1 MAMAKMRRALGG
13 AAPMTEPDS
22 SPGLVPGPGPDGAA
36 DDARARSE
44 ALDPTRSFLLQ
55 APAGSGKTTVLAC
68 RLLAL
73 LAVSSEPE
81 EVLAITFTRKAA
93 AEMRARVL
101 RALWRAH
108 EGRVCDPHEAA
119 VAAAAVA
126 RDRECGWGLLR
137 NPSRLRIQ
145 TIDAFCQRLAS
156 QLPVSSRAGGGR
168 ELALPATSL
177 YLAAARRVLARSLAD
192 PLLREGARSLFV
204 RLDNDWSRLERLLV
218 LMLGARSHWLPR
230 LLGGEADLG
239 ARVGDALRALVGA
252 RLQALRALFDPAL
265 LAEGAR
271 LAAGSARHLA
281 DAGGPGR
288 IGPDAAAH
296 AAWLAAD
303 DLPGAAPA
311 QLPRWRYLASLLLT
325 GSGEWR
331 KRWDKN
337 NGVPPKPPEFKRAV
351 AEWAAAVAGRP
362 EFRAALAELQGLPDA
377 ALAADDA
384 AALAG
389 LSLLL
394 QHAAAELEI
403 EFAQRG
409 RVDHVAVAGAARAAL
424 SVDGEPTDLAL
435 RCGEAIR
442 HILIDEFQD
451 TSLEQFEL
459 LRALTAGWSAGDGR
473 TLFAVGD
480 PMQSIYQFREAE
492 VGLFL
497 QAREHGIGGL
507 RLESLRLRRNFRSAP
522 EVIDWVNAACAR
534 VFPAHDDPWLAAISY
549 LPALA
554 GREQPGGC
562 VQVHALPDA
571 DADAEAARIAA
582 LAVQE
587 RQRHPGCS
595 MAVLVPARRHAPPIV
610 AALRAAGLAVRGV
623 KLEPLADR
631 PVVRDLGALAR
642 ALCHLADRTA
652 WLALLRSPC
661 CGLTL
666 PQLQAVAEGNV
677 RPVWERLGD
686 PAVLATVDAAARAR
700 VERLR
705 GALQPAIGG
714 GDRLL
719 PTGQRVERAWLRLG
733 GPAACRSPA
742 DLADA
747 EAYLRAL
754 DEQREAEWPAGD
766 AADELVAELYA
777 TAEPA
782 AGAVEILTVHAA
794 KGLEWDVV
802 FLPALG
808 RAGRSDDKPLL
819 EWLDMPADILPG
831 GLLLAPMLGVGE
843 AAPRSLVNYIAGVK
857 KQRRRL
863 ERARL
868 LYVAATRARR
878 SLHWLGAA
886 TRHARSGELRP
897 RAGTSLALLWPV
909 LEPAFAHAAA
919 AGDAAMATATA
930 PATATATP
938 LGPPVRATEA
948 APADEAGPLLRLPA
962 GWRPAGLPG
971 RVEATR
977 LAIGAGLAREA
988 PEYLWVGLAARLVGT
1003 LVHAELQRMAA
1014 TVAAAGPLPD
1024 AATLRATDYL
1034 PRLAELG
1041 LVGEP
1046 ARQAAQR
1053 IVAALSGTLAD
1064 PRGRWLLGEGGGAA
1078 HSELRLAGLHEGRV
1092 LSISIDRVRTD
1103 AQGRRWI
1110 VDYKTGSHEG
1120 GDLEGFLASEA
1131 IRHAPQLARYRE
1143 MAAALWGGPLR
1154 TALYFP
1160 VLGQFREVSAE

>member
-1 MAMAKMRRALGG
+1 MDAALARA
-13 AAPMTEPDS
+13 AMTEPTAGTDAVA
-22 SPGLVPGPGPDGAA
+22 PAVGDTQRWLAEDAQRWQDV
-36 DDARARSE
+36 DARARSE
-44 ALDPTRSFLLQ
+44 ALDPARSFLLQ
-55 APAGSGKTTVLAC
+55 APAGSGKTTVLTC

-73 LAVSSEPE
+73 LAVASEPE

-108 EGRVCDPHEAA
+108 EGRVPDPHEAG
-119 VAAAAVA
+119 VAAAALH
-126 RDRECGWGLLR
+126 RDRERGWGLLR

-168 ELALPATSL
+168 ELALPATAL
-177 YLAAARRVLARSLAD
+177 YRSAARRVLGRALAE
-192 PLLREGARSLFV
+192 PVLRDGARSLFV

-230 LLGGEADLG
+230 LLGSEADL
-239 ARVGDALRALVGA
+239 AVRVGEALRALVGA
-252 RLQALRALFDPAL
+252 RLAALHAEFDAGL

-271 LAAGSARHLA
+271 LCAGSARQLA
-281 DAGGPGR
+281 DAGGATRG
-288 IGPDAAAH
+288 GPDAAAH
-296 AAWLAAD
+296 EAWLAAD
-303 DLPGAAPA
+303 GVPGAEPA
-311 QLPRWRYLASLLLT
+311 QLPRWRYLAWLLLT
-325 GSGEWR
+325 GSGGWR
-331 KRWDKN
+331 RKWDKN
-337 NGVPPKPPEFKRAV
+337 TGVPPKPAEFKRAV
-351 AEWAAAVAGRP
+351 VEWAARVAEEPGR
-362 EFRAALAELQGLPDA
+362 RTALAELLELPDP
-377 ALAADDA
+377 ALSRDDA
-384 AALAG
+384 GALAG

-424 SVDGEPTDLAL
+424 SVDGAPTDLAL

-497 QAREHGIGGL
+497 QARGQGIGGL
-507 RLESLRLRRNFRSAP
+507 KLESLQLRRNFRSAP
-522 EVIDWVNAACAR
+522 EVIDWVNSACAR
-534 VFPAHDDPWLAAISY
+534 IFPASDDPWLAAISY

-554 GREQPGGC
+554 GRAQPGGG
-562 VQVHALPDA
+562 VQVHPMHDA
-571 DADAEAARIAA
+571 DPGAEAARIAM
-582 LAVQE
+582 LAVEE
-587 RQRHPGCS
+587 RRRSPGCS
-595 MAVLVPARRHAPPIV
+595 IAVLVPARRHAPPIV

-623 KLEPLADR
+623 KLEPLAER

-642 ALCHLADRTA
+642 ALCHLGDRTA
-652 WLALLRSPC
+652 WLALLRAPW
-661 CGLTL
+661 CGLAL
-666 PQLQAVAEGNV
+666 PQLQALAEGEAQ
-677 RPVWERLGD
+677 PLWSRLGEAGVL
-686 PAVLATVDAAARAR
+686 AVLEADARRR
-700 VERLR
+700 VGRLR
-705 GALQPAIGG
+705 TALRPAIEGA
-714 GDRLL
+714 DRLL
-719 PTGQRVERAWLRLG
+719 PLGQRVERAWLRLG
-733 GPAACRSPA
+733 GPATCATPA
-742 DLADA
+742 DLANA

-766 AADELVAELYA
+766 AADELVAELHA
-777 TAEPA
+777 SAEPL

-808 RAGRSDDKPLL
+808 RGARSDDKPLL
-819 EWLDMPADILPG
+819 EWLDMPATVLPG
-831 GLLLAPMLGVGE
+831 GLLLAPMQGVGE
-843 AAPRSLVNYIAGVK
+843 SPPRSLVDYIAGVK
-857 KQRRRL
+857 QQRRRL

-878 SLHWLGAA
+878 SLHWLGFAPASAA
-886 TRHARSGELRP
+886 TGGFQP
-897 RAGTSLALLWPV
+897 RGGTSLALLWPV
-909 LEPAFAHAAA
+909 LAPYFLQATTVGSAVPQAQASA
-919 AGDAAMATATA
+919 QDAAPGTVAGALLRLATDSN
-930 PATATATP
+930 PQGLP
-938 LGPPVRATEA
+938 GPVRAT
-948 APADEAGPLLRLPA
+948 
-962 GWRPAGLPG
+962 
-971 RVEATR
+971 R
-977 LAIGAGLAREA
+977 LAVGAGLAREV
-988 PEYLWVGLAARLVGT
+988 PEYLWVGLPARLVGT
-1003 LVHAELQRMAA
+1003 LVHAELQRLSAQ
-1014 TVAAAGPLPD
+1014 VAVAGAGALPD
-1024 AATLRATDYL
+1024 PAALRAASYL

-1053 IVAALSGTLAD
+1053 IVAALAATLAD
-1064 PRGRWLLGEGGGAA
+1064 ERGRWLLGEGGGEA
-1078 HSELRLAGLHEGRV
+1078 HSELRLAGLHEGRM
-1092 LSISIDRVRTD
+1092 LNISIDRVRTD
-1103 AQGRRWI
+1103 AQGGRWI
-1110 VDYKTGSHEG
+1110 IDYKTGRHEG

-1131 IRHAPQLARYRE
+1131 IRHAPQLARYRA
-1143 MAAALWGGPLR
+1143 MAAHVWGGPLR

-1160 VLGQFREVSAE
+1160 LLGQFREVMPG

>member
-1 MAMAKMRRALGG
+1 MA
-13 AAPMTEPDS
+13 EPTM
-22 SPGLVPGPGPDGAA
+22 PGSAGHEDMLA
-36 DDARARSE
+36 DDARARRE
-44 ALDPTRSFLLQ
+44 ALDPARSFLLQ
-55 APAGSGKTTVLAC
+55 APAGSGKTTVLTC

-73 LAVSSEPE
+73 LAVSAEPE

-108 EGRVCDPHEAA
+108 EGRVHDPHEAA
-119 VAAAAVA
+119 VAAAAVQ
-126 RDRECGWGLLR
+126 RDRERGWGLLR
-137 NPSRLRIQ
+137 NPARLRIQ

-168 ELALPATSL
+168 ELALPATAL
-177 YLAAARRVLARSLAD
+177 YLAATRRVLARALAD
-192 PLLREGARSLFV
+192 PLLRDGARSLFV
-204 RLDNDWSRLERLLV
+204 RLDNDWGRLERLLV
-218 LMLGARSHWLPR
+218 LMLRARSHWLPR
-230 LLGGEADLG
+230 LLGGEGDLG
-239 ARVGDALRALVGA
+239 VRVGAALRALVGA
-252 RLQALRALFDPAL
+252 RLSAMQAMLGAGL

-281 DAGGPGR
+281 EAGGATRGGPDAGGH
-288 IGPDAAAH
+288 D
-296 AAWLAAD
+296 AWLADASP
-303 DLPGAAPA
+303 PGTQPEE
-311 QLPRWRYLASLLLT
+311 LPRWRYLAWLLLT
-325 GSGEWR
+325 AGGEWR
-331 KRWDKN
+331 KKWDKN
-337 NGVPPKPPEFKRAV
+337 TGVPPKPAQFKQSV
-351 AEWAAAVAGRP
+351 AEWAAQVATQEERRG
-362 EFRAALAELQGLPDA
+362 ALAELLRLPDP

-384 AALAG
+384 DALAG

-403 EFAQRG
+403 EFALRG

-497 QAREHGIGGL
+497 QARERGIGAL
-507 RLESLRLRRNFRSAP
+507 PLESLRLRRNFRSAP
-522 EVIDWVNAACAR
+522 AVIDWVNDACAR
-534 VFPAHDDPWLAAISY
+534 VFPARDDPWLAAISY

-554 GREQPGGC
+554 GREQPGGG

-571 DADAEAARIAA
+571 DPATEAARIAA
-582 LAVQE
+582 LAAVE
-587 RQRHPGCS
+587 RQRDPGCS
-595 MAVLVPARRHAPPIV
+595 IAVLVPARRHAAPIA

-623 KLEPLADR
+623 KLEPLSER

-642 ALCHLADRTA
+642 ALCHLGDRGA
-652 WLALLRSPC
+652 WLALLRAPW
-661 CGLTL
+661 CGLAL
-666 PQLQAVAEGNV
+666 PQLQALAE
-677 RPVWERLGD
+677 RDERLPWERINDTGAIAGLQD
-686 PAVLATVDAAARAR
+686 EATPTRLA
-700 VERLR
+700 RLR
-705 GALQPAIGG
+705 AALRPAIEGA
-714 GDRLL
+714 DREL
-719 PTGQRVERAWLRLG
+719 PLGQRVEQAWLRLG
-733 GPAACRSPA
+733 GPATCRSAA

-754 DEQREAEWPAGD
+754 DGQREAEWPAGD

-777 TAEPA
+777 NAEPA

-802 FLPALG
+802 FLPAIG
-808 RAGRSDDKPLL
+808 RAGRHDDKPLL
-819 EWLDMPADILPG
+819 EWLDMPADVLPG
-831 GLLLAPMLGVGE
+831 GLLLAPMPGVGE
-843 AAPRSLVNYIAGVK
+843 PPPRSLVEYIAGVK

-878 SLHWLGAA
+878 SLHWLGHAA
-886 TRHARSGELRP
+886 PGAGDGLPQP
-897 RAGTSLALLWPV
+897 RGGTSLALLWPV
-909 LEPAFAHAAA
+909 LEPAFLAIAADGRGRDGAPGLGHEALRAVPPPAAA
-919 AGDAAMATATA
+919 M
-930 PATATATP
+930 
-938 LGPPVRATEA
+938 PV
-948 APADEAGPLLRLPA
+948 DESGPLVRLPA
-962 GWRPAGLPG
+962 GWQPEGLPG
-971 RVEATR
+971 PVQVTR
-977 LAIGAGLAREA
+977 LAVGAGPAREA

-1003 LVHAELQRMAA
+1003 LVHAELQRIAG
-1014 TVAAAGPLPD
+1014 AAALPD
-1024 AATLRATDYL
+1024 PASLRAADYL

-1041 LVGEP
+1041 LAGEP
-1046 ARQAAQR
+1046 ARQASQR
-1053 IVAALSGTLAD
+1053 IVAALARTLAD
-1064 PRGRWLLGEGGGAA
+1064 PRGRWLLGEGGGEA

-1092 LSISIDRVRTD
+1092 LNISIDRVRTD
-1103 AQGRRWI
+1103 AQGERWI
-1110 VDYKTGSHEG
+1110 VDYKTGTHEG
-1120 GDLEGFLASEA
+1120 GDLEAFLASEA
-1131 IRHAPQLARYRE
+1131 ERHAPQLARYRA
-1143 MAAALWGGPLR
+1143 MAGSMWNGPLR

-1160 VLGQFREVSAE
+1160 LLGQFREVAGAGQQAGGV